1 MKRVRKF
8 KKATWIVFSML
19 AAVIAAAFVVMGV
32 TAVRTASAKE
42 PAVELAAGTVIYD
55 STCTPI
61 QLTETTLV
69 SRENGVY
76 FLKQSDADIPLG
88 AHTLAYDGSGVRVFG
103 GGYRID
109 ADGSICSVTDQ
120 DSFSELGTGA
130 IFKLADRRYA
140 IAASAIADADH
151 VFSADGY
158 LFILMDVVGNARLY
172 SNNMS
177 LKTTQPTTV
186 EGGSITF
193 DIANELMTAG
203 KLTIDLG
210 KLIGTTNTY
219 DSGVYKTIDH
229 PQTPDSIDLTI
240 KGGAGGNGGSGGA
253 GGNGGAGGDGGKG
266 GDGGIG
272 GNGGIGGAGG
282 AGGAGGT
289 GGTGG
294 SGGIGEDQNPVQI
307 VMLKAVRSESSTSL
321 TADYYFVDPFG
332 SLGMVYLELHEA
344 AKVAESNVSIRKL
357 YEDRE
362 NADCQAYWDEWGR
375 EQNLRASV
383 SAYDNTYTFT
393 DLKPGTNYYVV
404 LAHEAAN
411 TVTDE
416 LERTLDDYFKVSTK
430 QMADSLVISAINSK
444 EINFTLELESAQLP
458 VAKVVLLDQATK
470 PWVSLDDAAKAE
482 AVSGGYHGT
491 ITADEAQLKK
501 LPSIEIQ
508 AWDAKGDVLLTA
520 RCSNSF
526 YAPTAP

>member
-109 ADGSICSVTDQ
+109 ADGSICSVTDK

-140 IAASAIADADH
+140 IAASAIAAAAH
-151 VFSADGY
+151 
-158 LFILMDVVGNARLY
+158 VVGNARLY

-177 LKTTQPTTV
+177 LKTTQPTTG

-430 QMADSLVISAINSK
+430 QMADSLVIMAINSK
-444 EINFTLELESAQLP
+444 EINFTLELESTQLP
-458 VAKVVLLDQATK
+458 VAKVVLLDHAAD

-491 ITADEAQLKK
+491 ITADEAKLKT

-508 AWDAKGDVLLTA
+508 AQDADGKVLLTA
-520 RCSNSF
+520 RCSNSV

>member
-19 AAVIAAAFVVMGV
+19 AAVIAAAFVVMGA

-61 QLTETTLV
+61 QLTESTLV

-266 GDGGIG
+266 G
-272 GNGGIGGAGG
+272 
-282 AGGAGGT
+282 
-289 GGTGG
+289 

-321 TADYYFVDPFG
+321 TVDYYFVDPFG

-362 NADCQAYWDEWGR
+362 NADCQEYWNKWE
-375 EQNLRASV
+375 NLRASV

-393 DLKPGTNYYVV
+393 NLKPGTNYYVV

-416 LERTLDDYFKVSTK
+416 MERTLDDYFKVSTK
-430 QMADSLVISAINSK
+430 QMADSLVISAINST
-444 EINFTLELESAQLP
+444 EINFTLELESTQLP
-458 VAKVVLLDQATK
+458 VAKVVLPDLATK
-470 PWVSLDDAAKAE
+470 PSVPLDDAAKAE

-491 ITADEAQLKK
+491 ITANEAQLKK
-501 LPSIEIQ
+501 LESIEIQ
-508 AWDAKGDVLLTA
+508 AQDADGKVLLTA
-520 RCSNSF
+520 SCSNSF
-526 YAPTAP
+526 YAPTTP

>member
-1 MKRVRKF
+1 MKQVRKF
-8 KKATWIVFSML
+8 KKATWIVFTML

-61 QLTETTLV
+61 QLTESTLV

-240 KGGAGGNGGSGGA
+240 KGGAGG
-253 GGNGGAGGDGGKG
+253 
-266 GDGGIG
+266 
-272 GNGGIGGAGG
+272 

-362 NADCQAYWDEWGR
+362 NADCQAYWSEWEI

-430 QMADSLVISAINSK
+430 QMADSLVISAINST
-444 EINFTLELESAQLP
+444 EVDFTLELESAQLP
-458 VAKVVLLDQATK
+458 VAEVVLLDQATE
-470 PWVSLDDAAKAE
+470 PSVPLDDAAKAE

-491 ITADEAQLKK
+491 ITADEAQLKT
-501 LPSIEIQ
+501 LPSIKIQ
-508 AWDAKGDVLLTA
+508 ARDADGKVLLTA

-526 YAPTAP
+526 YAPPTP

>member
-1 MKRVRKF
+1 MKQVRKF
-8 KKATWIVFSML
+8 KKATWIVFTML

-61 QLTETTLV
+61 QLTESTLV

-240 KGGAGGNGGSGGA
+240 KGG
-253 GGNGGAGGDGGKG
+253 
-266 GDGGIG
+266 DGGIG

-362 NADCQAYWDEWGR
+362 NADCQAYWSEWEI

-430 QMADSLVISAINSK
+430 QMADSLVISAINST
-444 EINFTLELESAQLP
+444 EVDFTLELESAQLP
-458 VAKVVLLDQATK
+458 VAEVVLLDQATE
-470 PWVSLDDAAKAE
+470 PSVPLDDAAKAE

-491 ITADEAQLKK
+491 ITADEAQLKT
-501 LPSIEIQ
+501 LPSIKIQ
-508 AWDAKGDVLLTA
+508 ARDAEGKVLLTA

-526 YAPTAP
+526 YAPPTP

>member
-1 MKRVRKF
+1 MKQVRKF
-8 KKATWIVFSML
+8 KKATWIVFTML

-61 QLTETTLV
+61 QLTESTLV

-240 KGGAGGNGGSGGA
+240 KGGAGGNGGSGG
-253 GGNGGAGGDGGKG
+253 
-266 GDGGIG
+266 
-272 GNGGIGGAGG
+272 
-282 AGGAGGT
+282 
-289 GGTGG
+289 

-362 NADCQAYWDEWGR
+362 NADCQAYWSEWEI

-430 QMADSLVISAINSK
+430 QMADSLVISAINST
-444 EINFTLELESAQLP
+444 EVDFTLELESAQLP
-458 VAKVVLLDQATK
+458 VAEVVLLDQAK
-470 PWVSLDDAAKAE
+470 EPSVSLDDAAKAE

-491 ITADEAQLKK
+491 ITADEAQLKT
-501 LPSIEIQ
+501 LPSIKIQ
-508 AWDAKGDVLLTA
+508 ARDADGKVLLTA

-526 YAPTAP
+526 YAPPTP

>member
-1 MKRVRKF
+1 MKQVRKF
-8 KKATWIVFSML
+8 KKATWIVFTML

-61 QLTETTLV
+61 QLTESTLV

-253 GGNGGAGGDGGKG
+253 GG
-266 GDGGIG
+266 
-272 GNGGIGGAGG
+272 

-362 NADCQAYWDEWGR
+362 NADCQAYWSEWEI

-430 QMADSLVISAINSK
+430 QMADSLVISAINST
-444 EINFTLELESAQLP
+444 EVDFTLELESAQLP
-458 VAKVVLLDQATK
+458 VAEVVLLDQAK
-470 PWVSLDDAAKAE
+470 EPSVSLDDAAKAE

-491 ITADEAQLKK
+491 ITADEAQLKTLK
-501 LPSIEIQ
+501 SIEIQ
-508 AWDAKGDVLLTA
+508 ARDADGKVLLTA

-526 YAPTAP
+526 YAPTTP

>member
-240 KGGAGGNGGSGGA
+240 KGG
-253 GGNGGAGGDGGKG
+253 
-266 GDGGIG
+266 DGGIG

-362 NADCQAYWDEWGR
+362 NADCQAYWDEWK
-375 EQNLRASV
+375 EKQNLRASV

-393 DLKPGTNYYVV
+393 NLKPGTNYYVV

-430 QMADSLVISAINSK
+430 QMADSLVISAINST

-458 VAKVVLLDQATK
+458 VAKVVLPDLATK
-470 PWVSLDDAAKAE
+470 PSVPLDDAAKAE

-491 ITADEAQLKK
+491 ITADEALLKT

-508 AWDAKGDVLLTA
+508 ARDAEGKVLLTA

>member
-19 AAVIAAAFVVMGV
+19 AAVIAAAFVVMGA

-140 IAASAIADADH
+140 IAASAIADVDH

-253 GGNGGAGGDGGKG
+253 GG
-266 GDGGIG
+266 
-272 GNGGIGGAGG
+272 

-332 SLGMVYLELHEA
+332 SLGMVYLELHE
-344 AKVAESNVSIRKL
+344 VENIPDGYTIRKL
-357 YEDRE
+357 YENTEDE
-362 NADCQAYWDEWGR
+362 VCKNYWEDEKYSR
-375 EQNLRASV
+375 VSV
-383 SAYDNTYTFT
+383 SAYDSSYTFT
-393 DLKPGTNYYVV
+393 GLKPGTNYYVV
-404 LAHEAAN
+404 LGHVAAN
-411 TVTDE
+411 AVTDE
-416 LERTLDDYFKVSTK
+416 LEQTLDDYFKVSTK
-430 QMADSLVISAINSK
+430 QMADSLVISAINST

-458 VAKVVLLDQATK
+458 VAKVVLLDNTTQS
-470 PWVSLDDAAKAE
+470 WVPLGDAAKAE
-482 AVSGGYHGT
+482 AASGGYHGT

-508 AWDAKGDVLLTA
+508 AQDADGKVLLTA

-526 YAPTAP
+526 YASTTP

>member
-1 MKRVRKF
+1 
-8 KKATWIVFSML
+8 ML

-61 QLTETTLV
+61 QLTESTLV

-253 GGNGGAGGDGGKG
+253 GG
-266 GDGGIG
+266 
-272 GNGGIGGAGG
+272 
-282 AGGAGGT
+282 AGGT

-362 NADCQAYWDEWGR
+362 NADCQAYWGEWEI

-404 LAHEAAN
+404 LAHEAESG
-411 TVTDE
+411 TGE

-444 EINFTLELESAQLP
+444 EVNFTLELESAQLP
-458 VAKVVLLDQATK
+458 VAKVVLLDHATE
-470 PWVSLDDAAKAE
+470 PSVSLDDAAKAE

-491 ITADEAQLKK
+491 ITADEAQLKTLK
-501 LPSIEIQ
+501 SIEIQ
-508 AWDAKGDVLLTA
+508 ARDADGKVLLTA

-526 YAPTAP
+526 YAPTTP

>member
-8 KKATWIVFSML
+8 RKATWIVFSML
-19 AAVIAAAFVVMGV
+19 AAVIAAAFVVMGA

-240 KGGAGGNGGSGGA
+240 RGGAGGNGGSGGA

-332 SLGMVYLELHEA
+332 SLGMVYLELHEVENIPA
-344 AKVAESNVSIRKL
+344 GYTIRKL
-357 YEDRE
+357 YENTEDEVCKTYWE
-362 NADCQAYWDEWGR
+362 NEKYSR
-375 EQNLRASV
+375 VSV
-383 SAYDNTYTFT
+383 SAYDSSYTFT
-393 DLKPGTNYYVV
+393 GLKPGTNYYVV
-404 LAHEAAN
+404 LGHVAAN

-416 LERTLDDYFKVSTK
+416 LEQTLDDYFKVSTK

-470 PWVSLDDAAKAE
+470 PSVSLDDAAKAE

-491 ITADEAQLKK
+491 ITVGEAQLKK

-508 AWDAKGDVLLTA
+508 AQDADGKVLLTA

-526 YAPTAP
+526 YAPTTP

>member
-1 MKRVRKF
+1 MKQVRKF
-8 KKATWIVFSML
+8 KKATWIVFTML

-61 QLTETTLV
+61 QLTESTLV

-253 GGNGGAGGDGGKG
+253 GGAGGAGGDGGKG

-362 NADCQAYWDEWGR
+362 NADCQAYWSEWEI

-404 LAHEAAN
+404 LAHEAESG
-411 TVTDE
+411 TGE

-430 QMADSLVISAINSK
+430 QMADSLVISAINST
-444 EINFTLELESAQLP
+444 EVDFTLELESAQLP
-458 VAKVVLLDQATK
+458 VAEVVLLDQAK
-470 PWVSLDDAAKAE
+470 EPSVSLDDAAKAE

-491 ITADEAQLKK
+491 ITADEAQLKTLK
-501 LPSIEIQ
+501 SIEIQ
-508 AWDAKGDVLLTA
+508 ARDADGKVLLTA

-526 YAPTAP
+526 YAPTTP

>member
-1 MKRVRKF
+1 
-8 KKATWIVFSML
+8 ML

-61 QLTETTLV
+61 QLTESTLV

-76 FLKQSDADIPLG
+76 FLKQSNADIPLG

-240 KGGAGGNGGSGGA
+240 KGGAGG
-253 GGNGGAGGDGGKG
+253 
-266 GDGGIG
+266 
-272 GNGGIGGAGG
+272 

-362 NADCQAYWDEWGR
+362 NADCQAYWGEWEI

-404 LAHEAAN
+404 LAHEAESG
-411 TVTDE
+411 TGE

-458 VAKVVLLDQATK
+458 VAKVVLLDHATE
-470 PWVSLDDAAKAE
+470 PSVSLDDAAKAE

-491 ITADEAQLKK
+491 ITADEAQLKTLK
-501 LPSIEIQ
+501 SIEIQ
-508 AWDAKGDVLLTA
+508 ARDADGKVLLTA

-526 YAPTAP
+526 YAPTTP

>member
-1 MKRVRKF
+1 MKQVRKF
-8 KKATWIVFSML
+8 KKATWIVFTML

-61 QLTETTLV
+61 QLTESTLV

-253 GGNGGAGGDGGKG
+253 GG
-266 GDGGIG
+266 
-272 GNGGIGGAGG
+272 

-362 NADCQAYWDEWGR
+362 NADCQAYWSEWEI

-430 QMADSLVISAINSK
+430 QMADSLVISAINST
-444 EINFTLELESAQLP
+444 EVDFTLELESAQLP
-458 VAKVVLLDQATK
+458 VAEVVLLDQAK
-470 PWVSLDDAAKAE
+470 EPSVSLDDAAKAE

-491 ITADEAQLKK
+491 ITADEAQLKT
-501 LPSIEIQ
+501 LPSIKIQ
-508 AWDAKGDVLLTA
+508 ARDADGKVLLTA

-526 YAPTAP
+526 YAPPTP

>member
-61 QLTETTLV
+61 QLTESTLV

-76 FLKQSDADIPLG
+76 FLKQSNADIPLG

-253 GGNGGAGGDGGKG
+253 GG
-266 GDGGIG
+266 
-272 GNGGIGGAGG
+272 
-282 AGGAGGT
+282 T

-362 NADCQAYWDEWGR
+362 NADCQAYWGEWEI

-404 LAHEAAN
+404 LAHEAESG
-411 TVTDE
+411 TGE

-458 VAKVVLLDQATK
+458 VAKVVLLDHATE
-470 PWVSLDDAAKAE
+470 PSVSLDDAAKAE

-491 ITADEAQLKK
+491 ITADEAQLKTLK
-501 LPSIEIQ
+501 SIEIQ
-508 AWDAKGDVLLTA
+508 ARDADGKVLLTA

-526 YAPTAP
+526 YAPTTP

>member
-1 MKRVRKF
+1 
-8 KKATWIVFSML
+8 ML
-19 AAVIAAAFVVMGV
+19 AAVIAAAFVVMGA

-140 IAASAIADADH
+140 IAASAIADVDH

-240 KGGAGGNGGSGGA
+240 KGGAGG
-253 GGNGGAGGDGGKG
+253 
-266 GDGGIG
+266 
-272 GNGGIGGAGG
+272 
-282 AGGAGGT
+282 T

-332 SLGMVYLELHEA
+332 SLGMVYLELHE
-344 AKVAESNVSIRKL
+344 VENIPDGYTIRKL
-357 YEDRE
+357 YENTEDE
-362 NADCQAYWDEWGR
+362 VCKNYWEDEKYSR
-375 EQNLRASV
+375 VSV
-383 SAYDNTYTFT
+383 SAYDSSYTFT
-393 DLKPGTNYYVV
+393 GLKPGTNYYVV
-404 LAHEAAN
+404 LGHVAAN

-416 LERTLDDYFKVSTK
+416 LEQTLDDYFKVSTK
-430 QMADSLVISAINSK
+430 QMADSLVISAINST

-470 PWVSLDDAAKAE
+470 PWVPLDDAAKAE

-491 ITADEAQLKK
+491 INAGEEQLKK

-508 AWDAKGDVLLTA
+508 AQDADGNVLLTA

-526 YAPTAP
+526 YAPTTP

>member
-1 MKRVRKF
+1 
-8 KKATWIVFSML
+8 ML
-19 AAVIAAAFVVMGV
+19 AAVIAAAFVVMGA

-140 IAASAIADADH
+140 IAASAIADVDH

-240 KGGAGGNGGSGGA
+240 KGGAGGNGGSGG
-253 GGNGGAGGDGGKG
+253 
-266 GDGGIG
+266 
-272 GNGGIGGAGG
+272 
-282 AGGAGGT
+282 
-289 GGTGG
+289 
-294 SGGIGEDQNPVQI
+294 IGEDQNPVQI

-332 SLGMVYLELHEA
+332 SLGMVYLELHE
-344 AKVAESNVSIRKL
+344 VENIPDGYTIRKL
-357 YEDRE
+357 YENTEDE
-362 NADCQAYWDEWGR
+362 VCKNYWEDEKYSR
-375 EQNLRASV
+375 VSV
-383 SAYDNTYTFT
+383 SAYDSSYTFT
-393 DLKPGTNYYVV
+393 GLKPGTNYYVV
-404 LAHEAAN
+404 LGHVAAN
-411 TVTDE
+411 AVTDE
-416 LERTLDDYFKVSTK
+416 LEQTLDDYFKVSTK
-430 QMADSLVISAINSK
+430 QMADSLVISAINST

-458 VAKVVLLDQATK
+458 VAKVVLLDNTTQS
-470 PWVSLDDAAKAE
+470 WVPLGDAAKAE
-482 AVSGGYHGT
+482 AASGGYHGT
-491 ITADEAQLKK
+491 ITADEAQLKTLK
-501 LPSIEIQ
+501 SIEIQ
-508 AWDAKGDVLLTA
+508 AQDADGKVLLTA

-526 YAPTAP
+526 YAPTTP

>member
-1 MKRVRKF
+1 
-8 KKATWIVFSML
+8 ML

-253 GGNGGAGGDGGKG
+253 GG
-266 GDGGIG
+266 
-272 GNGGIGGAGG
+272 

-321 TADYYFVDPFG
+321 TVDYYFVDPFG

-362 NADCQAYWDEWGR
+362 NADCQEYWNKWE
-375 EQNLRASV
+375 NHRASV

-458 VAKVVLLDQATK
+458 VAKVVLLDHAAD

-491 ITADEAQLKK
+491 ITADEAKLKT

-508 AWDAKGDVLLTA
+508 AQDAKGNVLLTA

-526 YAPTAP
+526 YAPTTP

>member
-8 KKATWIVFSML
+8 KKATWIIFSML

-61 QLTETTLV
+61 QLTESTLV

-76 FLKQSDADIPLG
+76 FLKQSNADIPLG

-240 KGGAGGNGGSGGA
+240 KGGAGG
-253 GGNGGAGGDGGKG
+253 
-266 GDGGIG
+266 
-272 GNGGIGGAGG
+272 

-362 NADCQAYWDEWGR
+362 NADCQAYWGEWEI

-404 LAHEAAN
+404 LAHEAESG
-411 TVTDE
+411 TGE

-458 VAKVVLLDQATK
+458 VAKVVLLDHATE
-470 PWVSLDDAAKAE
+470 PSVSLDDAAKAE

-491 ITADEAQLKK
+491 ITADEAQLKTLK
-501 LPSIEIQ
+501 SIEIQ
-508 AWDAKGDVLLTA
+508 ARDADGKVLLTA

-526 YAPTAP
+526 YAPTTP

>member
-19 AAVIAAAFVVMGV
+19 AAVIAAAFVVMGA

-61 QLTETTLV
+61 QLTESTLV

-253 GGNGGAGGDGGKG
+253 GGNGGAGGDGG
-266 GDGGIG
+266 
-272 GNGGIGGAGG
+272 
-282 AGGAGGT
+282 
-289 GGTGG
+289 
-294 SGGIGEDQNPVQI
+294 IGEDQNPVQI

-321 TADYYFVDPFG
+321 TVDYYFVDPFG

-362 NADCQAYWDEWGR
+362 NADCQEYWNKWE
-375 EQNLRASV
+375 NLRASV

-393 DLKPGTNYYVV
+393 NLKPGTNYYVV

-416 LERTLDDYFKVSTK
+416 MERTLDDYFKVSTK
-430 QMADSLVISAINSK
+430 QMADSLVISAINST
-444 EINFTLELESAQLP
+444 EINFTLELESTQLP
-458 VAKVVLLDQATK
+458 VAKVVLPDLATK
-470 PWVSLDDAAKAE
+470 PSVPLDDAAKAE

-491 ITADEAQLKK
+491 ITANEAQLKK
-501 LPSIEIQ
+501 LESIEIQ
-508 AWDAKGDVLLTA
+508 AQDADGKVLLTA
-520 RCSNSF
+520 SCSNSF
-526 YAPTAP
+526 YAPTTP

>member
-1 MKRVRKF
+1 MKQVRKF
-8 KKATWIVFSML
+8 KKATWIVFTML

-61 QLTETTLV
+61 QLTESTLV

-240 KGGAGGNGGSGGA
+240 KGGAGG
-253 GGNGGAGGDGGKG
+253 
-266 GDGGIG
+266 
-272 GNGGIGGAGG
+272 
-282 AGGAGGT
+282 T

-362 NADCQAYWDEWGR
+362 NADCQAYWSEWEI

-430 QMADSLVISAINSK
+430 QMADSLVISAINST
-444 EINFTLELESAQLP
+444 EVDFTLELESAQLP
-458 VAKVVLLDQATK
+458 VAEVVLLDQATE
-470 PWVSLDDAAKAE
+470 PSVPLDDAAKAE

-491 ITADEAQLKK
+491 ITADEAQLKT
-501 LPSIEIQ
+501 LPSIKIQ
-508 AWDAKGDVLLTA
+508 ARDAEGKVLLTA

-526 YAPTAP
+526 YAPKTP

>member
-19 AAVIAAAFVVMGV
+19 AAVIAAAFVVMGA

-332 SLGMVYLELHEA
+332 SLGMVYLELHE
-344 AKVAESNVSIRKL
+344 VENIPDGYTIRKL
-357 YEDRE
+357 YENTEDE
-362 NADCQAYWDEWGR
+362 VCKTYWKDEKYSR
-375 EQNLRASV
+375 VSV
-383 SAYDNTYTFT
+383 SAYDSSYTFT
-393 DLKPGTNYYVV
+393 GLKPGTNYYVV
-404 LAHEAAN
+404 LGHVAAN
-411 TVTDE
+411 AVTDE
-416 LERTLDDYFKVSTK
+416 LEQTLDDYFKVSTK
-430 QMADSLVISAINSK
+430 QMADSLVISAINST

-458 VAKVVLLDQATK
+458 VAKVVLLDNTTQS
-470 PWVSLDDAAKAE
+470 WVPLGDAAKAE
-482 AVSGGYHGT
+482 AASGGYHGT

-508 AWDAKGDVLLTA
+508 AQDADGKVLLTA

-526 YAPTAP
+526 YAPTTP

>member
-8 KKATWIVFSML
+8 RKATWIVFSML
-19 AAVIAAAFVVMGV
+19 AAVIAAAFVVMGA

-253 GGNGGAGGDGGKG
+253 GGNGGSGGDGGKG

-332 SLGMVYLELHEA
+332 SLGMVYLELHEVE
-344 AKVAESNVSIRKL
+344 KIPDGYTIRKL
-357 YEDRE
+357 YENTEDEVCKTYWE
-362 NADCQAYWDEWGR
+362 NEEYSR
-375 EQNLRASV
+375 VSV
-383 SAYDNTYTFT
+383 SAYDSSYTFT
-393 DLKPGTNYYVV
+393 GLKPGTNYYVV
-404 LAHEAAN
+404 LGHVAAN
-411 TVTDE
+411 AVTDE
-416 LERTLDDYFKVSTK
+416 LEQTLDDYFKVSTK
-430 QMADSLVISAINSK
+430 QMADSLVISAINST

-458 VAKVVLLDQATK
+458 VAKVVLLDNTTK

-482 AVSGGYHGT
+482 AASGGYHGT

-508 AWDAKGDVLLTA
+508 AQDVDGKVLLTA

-526 YAPTAP
+526 YAPTTP

>member
-140 IAASAIADADH
+140 IAASAIADVDH

-253 GGNGGAGGDGGKG
+253 GG
-266 GDGGIG
+266 
-272 GNGGIGGAGG
+272 

-321 TADYYFVDPFG
+321 TVDYYFVDPFG

-362 NADCQAYWDEWGR
+362 NADCQEYWNKWE
-375 EQNLRASV
+375 NHRASV

-393 DLKPGTNYYVV
+393 NLKPGTNYYVV
-404 LAHEAAN
+404 LAHEAESG
-411 TVTDE
+411 TGE

-458 VAKVVLLDQATK
+458 VAKVVLLDHAAD

-491 ITADEAQLKK
+491 ITADEAKLKT

-508 AWDAKGDVLLTA
+508 AQDAKGNVLLTA

-526 YAPTAP
+526 YAPTTP

>member
-1 MKRVRKF
+1 MKQVRKF
-8 KKATWIVFSML
+8 KKATWIVFTML

-61 QLTETTLV
+61 QLTESTLV

-253 GGNGGAGGDGGKG
+253 GG
-266 GDGGIG
+266 
-272 GNGGIGGAGG
+272 

-362 NADCQAYWDEWGR
+362 NADCQAYWSEWEI

-430 QMADSLVISAINSK
+430 QMADSLVISAINST
-444 EINFTLELESAQLP
+444 EVDFTLELESAQLP
-458 VAKVVLLDQATK
+458 VAEVVLLDQATE
-470 PWVSLDDAAKAE
+470 PSVPLDDAAKAE

-491 ITADEAQLKK
+491 ITADEAQLKT
-501 LPSIEIQ
+501 LPSIKIQ
-508 AWDAKGDVLLTA
+508 ARDADGKVLLTA

-526 YAPTAP
+526 YAPPTP

>member
-19 AAVIAAAFVVMGV
+19 AAVIAAAFVVMGA

-240 KGGAGGNGGSGGA
+240 KGGAGG
-253 GGNGGAGGDGGKG
+253 
-266 GDGGIG
+266 
-272 GNGGIGGAGG
+272 
-282 AGGAGGT
+282 AGGT

-332 SLGMVYLELHEA
+332 SLGMVYLELHEVE
-344 AKVAESNVSIRKL
+344 KIPDGYTIRKL
-357 YEDRE
+357 YENTEDEVCKTYWE
-362 NADCQAYWDEWGR
+362 NEEYS
-375 EQNLRASV
+375 RASV

-458 VAKVVLLDQATK
+458 VAKVVLLDHAAD

-491 ITADEAQLKK
+491 ITADEAKLKT

-508 AWDAKGDVLLTA
+508 AQDADGKVLLTA

-526 YAPTAP
+526 YALTTP

>member
-19 AAVIAAAFVVMGV
+19 AAVIAAAFVVMGA

-332 SLGMVYLELHEA
+332 SLGMVYLELHEVE
-344 AKVAESNVSIRKL
+344 KIPDGYTIRKL
-357 YEDRE
+357 YENTEDEVCKTYWE
-362 NADCQAYWDEWGR
+362 NEEYSR
-375 EQNLRASV
+375 VSV
-383 SAYDNTYTFT
+383 SAYDSSYTFT
-393 DLKPGTNYYVV
+393 GLKPGTNYYVV

-416 LERTLDDYFKVSTK
+416 MERTLDDYFKVSTK
-430 QMADSLVISAINSK
+430 QMADSLVISAINST
-444 EINFTLELESAQLP
+444 EVDFTLELESAQLP
-458 VAKVVLLDQATK
+458 VAKVVLPDLATK
-470 PWVSLDDAAKAE
+470 PSVPLDDAAKAE

-491 ITADEAQLKK
+491 ITADEAQLKT

-508 AWDAKGDVLLTA
+508 AWDAKGNVLLTA

-526 YAPTAP
+526 YAPTTP

>member
-19 AAVIAAAFVVMGV
+19 AAVIAAAFVVMGA

-253 GGNGGAGGDGGKG
+253 GGNGGAGG
-266 GDGGIG
+266 
-272 GNGGIGGAGG
+272 
-282 AGGAGGT
+282 T

-332 SLGMVYLELHEA
+332 SLGMVYLELHEVENIPA
-344 AKVAESNVSIRKL
+344 GYTIRKL
-357 YEDRE
+357 YENTEDEVCKTYWE
-362 NADCQAYWDEWGR
+362 NEKYSR
-375 EQNLRASV
+375 VSV
-383 SAYDNTYTFT
+383 SAYDSSYTFT
-393 DLKPGTNYYVV
+393 GLKPGTNYYVV
-404 LAHEAAN
+404 LGHVAAN

-416 LERTLDDYFKVSTK
+416 LEQTLDDYFKVSTK
-430 QMADSLVISAINSK
+430 QMADSLVISAINST
-444 EINFTLELESAQLP
+444 EVDFTLELESAQLP

-470 PWVSLDDAAKAE
+470 PSVSLDDAAKAE

-491 ITADEAQLKK
+491 ITADEAQLKTLK
-501 LPSIEIQ
+501 SIEIQ
-508 AWDAKGDVLLTA
+508 ARDADGKVLLTA

-526 YAPTAP
+526 YVLTTP

>member
-1 MKRVRKF
+1 MKQVRKF
-8 KKATWIVFSML
+8 KKATWIVFTML

-61 QLTETTLV
+61 QLTESTLV

-240 KGGAGGNGGSGGA
+240 KGGAGG
-253 GGNGGAGGDGGKG
+253 
-266 GDGGIG
+266 
-272 GNGGIGGAGG
+272 
-282 AGGAGGT
+282 T

-362 NADCQAYWDEWGR
+362 NADCQAYWSEWEI

-430 QMADSLVISAINSK
+430 QMADSLVISAINST
-444 EINFTLELESAQLP
+444 EVDFTLELESAQLP
-458 VAKVVLLDQATK
+458 VAEVVLLDQAK
-470 PWVSLDDAAKAE
+470 EPSVSLDDAAKAE

-491 ITADEAQLKK
+491 ITADEAQLKT
-501 LPSIEIQ
+501 LPSIKIQ
-508 AWDAKGDVLLTA
+508 ARDADGKVLLTA

-526 YAPTAP
+526 YAPPTP

>member
-229 PQTPDSIDLTI
+229 PQTPDSIELTI
-240 KGGAGGNGGSGGA
+240 KGGAGGNGGAGGAGGA

-282 AGGAGGT
+282 AGGA

-444 EINFTLELESAQLP
+444 EINFTLELESTQLP
-458 VAKVVLLDQATK
+458 VAKVVLLDHAAD

-508 AWDAKGDVLLTA
+508 AQDAKGNVLLTA

-526 YAPTAP
+526 YALTTP

>member
-8 KKATWIVFSML
+8 KKATWIVFSIL
-19 AAVIAAAFVVMGV
+19 AAVIAAAFVVMGA

-61 QLTETTLV
+61 QLTESTLV

-103 GGYRID
+103 GGYRVD

-362 NADCQAYWDEWGR
+362 NADCQAYWSEWEI

-404 LAHEAAN
+404 LAHEAESG
-411 TVTDE
+411 TGE

-458 VAKVVLLDQATK
+458 VAKVVLLDRATK

-491 ITADEAQLKK
+491 ITADEAKLKT

-508 AWDAKGDVLLTA
+508 AQDAKGNVLLTA

-526 YAPTAP
+526 YAPTTP

>member
-19 AAVIAAAFVVMGV
+19 AAVIAAAFVVMGA

-140 IAASAIADADH
+140 IAASAIADVDH

-240 KGGAGGNGGSGGA
+240 KGGAGG
-253 GGNGGAGGDGGKG
+253 
-266 GDGGIG
+266 
-272 GNGGIGGAGG
+272 

-332 SLGMVYLELHEA
+332 SLGMVYLELHEVE
-344 AKVAESNVSIRKL
+344 KIPDGYTIRKL
-357 YEDRE
+357 YENTEDE
-362 NADCQAYWDEWGR
+362 VCKAYWKDEEYSR
-375 EQNLRASV
+375 VSV
-383 SAYDNTYTFT
+383 SAYDSSYTFT
-393 DLKPGTNYYVV
+393 GLKPGTNYYVV
-404 LAHEAAN
+404 LGHVAAN
-411 TVTDE
+411 AVTDE
-416 LERTLDDYFKVSTK
+416 LEQTLDDYFKVSTK
-430 QMADSLVISAINSK
+430 QMADSLVISAINST

-458 VAKVVLLDQATK
+458 VAKVVLLDNTTQS
-470 PWVSLDDAAKAE
+470 WVPLGDAAKAE
-482 AVSGGYHGT
+482 AASGGYHGT

-508 AWDAKGDVLLTA
+508 AQDADGKVLLTA

-526 YAPTAP
+526 YAPTTP

>member
-8 KKATWIVFSML
+8 KKATWIVFSIL
-19 AAVIAAAFVVMGV
+19 AAVIAAAFVVMGA

-61 QLTETTLV
+61 QLTESTLV

-253 GGNGGAGGDGGKG
+253 GG
-266 GDGGIG
+266 
-272 GNGGIGGAGG
+272 
-282 AGGAGGT
+282 T

-375 EQNLRASV
+375 GQNLRASV

-404 LAHEAAN
+404 LAHEAESG
-411 TVTDE
+411 TGE

-444 EINFTLELESAQLP
+444 EINFTLELESTQLP
-458 VAKVVLLDQATK
+458 VAKVVLLDRATE
-470 PWVSLDDAAKAE
+470 PSVSLDDAAKAE

-491 ITADEAQLKK
+491 IHADEAQLKK
-501 LPSIEIQ
+501 LESIEIQ
-508 AWDAKGDVLLTA
+508 ARDADGKVLLTA

-526 YAPTAP
+526 YAPTTP

>member
-253 GGNGGAGGDGGKG
+253 GGNGGAGG
-266 GDGGIG
+266 
-272 GNGGIGGAGG
+272 

-375 EQNLRASV
+375 GQNLRASV

-416 LERTLDDYFKVSTK
+416 MERTLDDYFKVSTK

-458 VAKVVLLDQATK
+458 VAKVVLLDRATK
-470 PWVSLDDAAKAE
+470 PSVPLDDAAKAE

-491 ITADEAQLKK
+491 ITADEAQLKT

-508 AWDAKGDVLLTA
+508 AWDAKGNVLLTA

-526 YAPTAP
+526 YAPTTP

>member
-61 QLTETTLV
+61 QLTESTLV

-253 GGNGGAGGDGGKG
+253 GG
-266 GDGGIG
+266 
-272 GNGGIGGAGG
+272 

-362 NADCQAYWDEWGR
+362 NADCQAYWSEW
-375 EQNLRASV
+375 EEKQNLRASV

-430 QMADSLVISAINSK
+430 QMADSLVISAINST
-444 EINFTLELESAQLP
+444 EVDFTLELESAQLP
-458 VAKVVLLDQATK
+458 VAEVVLLDQATE
-470 PWVSLDDAAKAE
+470 PSVSLDDAAKAE

-491 ITADEAQLKK
+491 ITADEAQLKTLK
-501 LPSIEIQ
+501 SIEIQ
-508 AWDAKGDVLLTA
+508 ARDADGKVLLTA

-526 YAPTAP
+526 YAPTTP

>member
-1 MKRVRKF
+1 
-8 KKATWIVFSML
+8 ML
-19 AAVIAAAFVVMGV
+19 AAVIAAAFVVMGA

-240 KGGAGGNGGSGGA
+240 KGGAGG
-253 GGNGGAGGDGGKG
+253 
-266 GDGGIG
+266 
-272 GNGGIGGAGG
+272 
-282 AGGAGGT
+282 AGGT

-332 SLGMVYLELHEA
+332 SLGMVYLELHEVE
-344 AKVAESNVSIRKL
+344 KIPDGYTIRKL
-357 YEDRE
+357 YENTEDEVCKTYWE
-362 NADCQAYWDEWGR
+362 NEEYSR
-375 EQNLRASV
+375 VSV
-383 SAYDNTYTFT
+383 SAYDSSYTFT
-393 DLKPGTNYYVV
+393 GLKPGTNYYVV
-404 LAHEAAN
+404 LGHVAAN
-411 TVTDE
+411 AVTDE
-416 LERTLDDYFKVSTK
+416 LEQTLDDYFKVSTK
-430 QMADSLVISAINSK
+430 QMADSLVISAINST

-458 VAKVVLLDQATK
+458 VAKVVLLDNTTQS
-470 PWVSLDDAAKAE
+470 WVPLGDAAKAE
-482 AVSGGYHGT
+482 AASGGYHGT

-508 AWDAKGDVLLTA
+508 AQDADGKVLLTA

>member
-19 AAVIAAAFVVMGV
+19 AAVIAAAFVVMGA

-61 QLTETTLV
+61 QLTESTLV

-321 TADYYFVDPFG
+321 TVDYYFVDPFG

-375 EQNLRASV
+375 GQNLRASV

-393 DLKPGTNYYVV
+393 NLKPGTNYYVV
-404 LAHEAAN
+404 LAHEAESG
-411 TVTDE
+411 TGE

-430 QMADSLVISAINSK
+430 QMADSLVISAINST

-458 VAKVVLLDQATK
+458 VAKVVLPDLATK
-470 PWVSLDDAAKAE
+470 PSVPLDDAAKAE

-491 ITADEAQLKK
+491 ITANEAQLKT
-501 LPSIEIQ
+501 LPSIKIQ
-508 AWDAKGDVLLTA
+508 AQDAKGNVLLTA
-520 RCSNSF
+520 SCSNSF
-526 YAPTAP
+526 YAPTTP